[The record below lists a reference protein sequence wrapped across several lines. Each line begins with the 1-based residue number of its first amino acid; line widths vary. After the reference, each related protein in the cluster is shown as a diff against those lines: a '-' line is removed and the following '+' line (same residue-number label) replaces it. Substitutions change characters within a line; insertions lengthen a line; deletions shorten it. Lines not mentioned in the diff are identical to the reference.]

1 MDQILSQL
9 INGLQVGT
17 IYALIALGYTMVY
30 GIIKLINFAHGD
42 LIMIGSYVA
51 FLSIVKFGLSFPIA
65 FLLAML
71 VCGGT
76 GVLMDRIA
84 YKPLRSRPRLYA
96 LITAMGVS
104 LFLEHGARNLPFI
117 GPEYRT
123 FPDVFPVH
131 TFELMPNVVVT
142 NIQIFNVV
150 VALVLMA
157 ILQYFIK
164 YTRIGMAMRAASQ
177 DPDGARLMGINVD
190 QVISITFAIGGLLA
204 GAAGV
209 LMAVAYPRLSPYM
222 GIVPGLKAFVA
233 AVFGG
238 IGSIPGA
245 MVGGLIMGVVE
256 TFATAIY
263 SQVAEGVFF
272 VILIAV
278 LLFRP
283 TGLLGE
289 ASGEK
294 A

>member
-1 MDQILSQL
+1 MEQLLSQI
-9 INGLQVGT
+9 INGVQVGT

-30 GIIKLINFAHGD
+30 GIVKLINFAHGD
-42 LIMIGSYVA
+42 LIMVGSYVA
-51 FLSIVKFGLSFPIA
+51 YLSIVHYQVPFPAA

-71 VCGGT
+71 VCGSL

-84 YKPLRSRPRLYA
+84 YKPLRARPRLYA

-117 GPEYRT
+117 GPSFRR
-123 FPDVFPVH
+123 FPDVFPTQNYVL
-131 TFELMPNVVVT
+131 TGSVTVT
-142 NIQIFNVV
+142 NIQLFNVAV
-150 VALVLMA
+150 AVALMA
-157 ILQYFIK
+157 LLQYVIK
-164 YTRIGMAMRAASQ
+164 YTRVGMAMRAASQ
-177 DPDGARLMGINVD
+177 DPDAARLMGINVD
-190 QVISITFAIGGLLA
+190 RVIATTFAIGGMLA

-209 LMAVAYPRLSPYM
+209 LLAVAYPRLSPYM

-256 TFATAIY
+256 TLATAVY

-283 TGLLGE
+283 AGLLGQPTV
-289 ASGEK
+289 EK